1 MCQQNFKKLSPRRN
15 GLAEKWILE
24 KEQKETYQEQEKANC
39 SEGENLF
46 IIISGN
52 KGRTIDTFQ

>member
-1 MCQQNFKKLSPRRN
+1 VCQQNFKKLSPRRN

-24 KEQKETYQEQEKANC
+24 KEQKETYHQQEEANC

-46 IIISGN
+46 IISGN
-52 KGRTIDTFQ
+52 